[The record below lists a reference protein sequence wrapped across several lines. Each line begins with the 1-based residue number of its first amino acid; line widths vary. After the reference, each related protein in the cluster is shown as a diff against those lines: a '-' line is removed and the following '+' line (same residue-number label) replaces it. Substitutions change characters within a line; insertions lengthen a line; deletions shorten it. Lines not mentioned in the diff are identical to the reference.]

1 MAGGGGATIH
11 EHDTPSWPDIYVYQ
25 ISSNYL
31 KGYKLLSAQA
41 FYSKEDSRENTQ
53 KGNKGSYHLKM

>member
-1 MAGGGGATIH
+1 MAGGATIH
-11 EHDTPSWPDIYVYQ
+11 EHDTPSRTDIICMQ

-41 FYSKEDSRENTQ
+41 FYSVVDLREITQ
-53 KGNKGSYHLKM
+53 KGNIN